1 MLQIL
6 TITVRQITNAF
17 ALAIENV
24 QQDYLSKKEEIWLLC
39 LVSLILFSGR
49 KKKGFTFAS

>member
-6 TITVRQITNAF
+6 TITQITNAF

-24 QQDYLSKKEEIWLLC
+24 QQDYLSKEEEIWLC
-39 LVSLILFSGR
+39 LVSLILFSRR